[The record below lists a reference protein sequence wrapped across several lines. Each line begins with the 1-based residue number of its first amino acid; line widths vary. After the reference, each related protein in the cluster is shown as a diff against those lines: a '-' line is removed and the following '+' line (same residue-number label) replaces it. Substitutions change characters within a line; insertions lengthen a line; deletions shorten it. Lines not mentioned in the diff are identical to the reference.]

1 MRQSLTVR
9 EAAFLLQ
16 VPEMVIRRMIERGTL
31 DLLGDRR
38 TADGR
43 RHCRICPSSV
53 RAALPAGSC
62 RQQRVLIA
70 LILAG
75 RFVVPAP
82 ATRWGAPFPLERALE
97 AIRA

>member
-1 MRQSLTVR
+1 
-9 EAAFLLQ
+9 
-16 VPEMVIRRMIERGTL
+16 MVVRRMVERGAL
-31 DLLGDRR
+31 ALLGERR

-53 RAALPAGSC
+53 CAALPAGSC
-62 RQQRVLIA
+62 RQQRELLA

-82 ATRWGAPFPLERALE
+82 ASRWGAPYPLERALE